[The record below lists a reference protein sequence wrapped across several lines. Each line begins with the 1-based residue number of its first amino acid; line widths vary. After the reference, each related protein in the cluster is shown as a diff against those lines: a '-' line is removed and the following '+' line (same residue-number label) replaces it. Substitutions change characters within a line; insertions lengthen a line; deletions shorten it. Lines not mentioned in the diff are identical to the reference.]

1 MARKEYS
8 QAARLQDLIRT
19 LMARRTGVTLD
30 ELHELYHVSRR
41 TLYRDMGELAQ
52 AGYPLYAVDGEEGKK
67 LWRLHDRFTHT
78 PPITLSMSEV
88 ISLYL
93 TKSQIGYLRGTPFA
107 EDMDALFGRLEKTL
121 SPRVH
126 EQMALLSKKFFF
138 VPDAPKSYAKKLD
151 LLYDVMDALIKQR
164 VCKMGYRSL
173 RKEKASLRQVEPLT
187 LLTHKQGLYLLARER
202 GEERVLTFAVD
213 RIASFDAGSES
224 FDYPADYSPQ
234 RQTEG
239 AFGLVS
245 GKDRHKV
252 VLEFSAG
259 VAQLVVERRFHP
271 SQKARRTASGGVVL
285 EMTLG
290 NLSGELLSFVLS
302 YGPDVRVVSPP
313 ALQAQVGRAHKAAAA
328 QYK

>member
-1 MARKEYS
+1 LTI
-8 QAARLQDLIRT
+8 LQSGSSFVFALIAF
-19 LMARRTGVTLD
+19 LPLSPAIA
-30 ELHELYHVSRR
+30 S
-41 TLYRDMGELAQ
+41 AQ
-52 AGYPLYAVDGEEGKK
+52 DKPA
-67 LWRLHDRFTHT
+67 
-78 PPITLSMSEV
+78 PPIEQQAETRPRRV
-88 ISLYL
+88 
-93 TKSQIGYLRGTPFA
+93 TQQPAVTP
-107 EDMDALFGRLEKTL
+107 EPLQQ
-121 SPRVH
+121 PV
-126 EQMALLSKKFFF
+126 EQPVVEGVV

-213 RIASFDAGSES
+213 RIASFDAGTET
-224 FDYPADYSPQ
+224 FDYPSGYSPQ
-234 RQTEG
+234 QQTEG

-252 VLEFSAG
+252 VLEFTAA

-271 SQKARRTASGGVVL
+271 SQKARRAASGGVIL

-290 NLSGELLSFVLS
+290 NLSAELLSFVLS
-302 YGPDVRVVSPP
+302 YGPDVRVVQPP
-313 ALQAQVGRAHKAAAA
+313 ALQAQAARAHKVAAA